1 MLKPEEADAHENANV
16 ITRAVGV
23 APDLSIDRVDGE
35 VEPGDLFLLA
45 SDGLTRLVADAEMA
59 AELGSKPLDEAA
71 DRLLALALARGAPDN
86 VSLVVT
92 RAN

>member
-1 MLKPEEADAHENANV
+1 V
-16 ITRAVGV
+16 V
-23 APDLSIDRVDGE
+23 PDLSVDRVDGE